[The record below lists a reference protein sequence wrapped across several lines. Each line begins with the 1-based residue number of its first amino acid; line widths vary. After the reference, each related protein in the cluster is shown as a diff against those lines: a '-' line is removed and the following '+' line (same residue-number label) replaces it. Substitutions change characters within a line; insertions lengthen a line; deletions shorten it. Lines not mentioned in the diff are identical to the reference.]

1 VPVVPTVAR
10 ISITPVKSLGLHH
23 PDEVR
28 LETFGV
34 AENRRFYVAEPDGR
48 LVNGAGF
55 GPLVAIR
62 ADYRAQDD
70 GHGEWLALR
79 FPDQTVVDGDPCHVG
94 ATVETDFFG
103 QSAWGSI
110 LEGPW
115 ATALSAYAGRPLILV
130 RCARPGDAN
139 DSASVSI
146 FSTASAE
153 ELARRSGSDRA
164 LDSRRFRMLLE
175 VGGSRP
181 HEEDEWV
188 GSPVRIGAALVRVL
202 RPIPRCVVTTQDPA
216 TGVKDFDALK
226 AIAAYRGLREG
237 RKIDFG
243 VYAEVLEAGTIRVGD
258 PVEPAGS

>member
-1 VPVVPTVAR
+1 VRTVAR

-23 PDEVR
+23 PDEIR

-34 AENRRFYVAEPDGR
+34 AENRRFYVAEPDGS
-48 LVNGAGF
+48 LVNGADF
-55 GPLVAIR
+55 GPLVAVR
-62 ADYRAQDD
+62 AEYRARDD
-70 GHGEWLALR
+70 GHGEWLSLR
-79 FPDQTVVDGDPCHVG
+79 FPDQSTVEGDPCHIG

-103 QSAWGSI
+103 RSARGSI

-115 ATALSAYAGRPLILV
+115 AAALTTYAGRPLILA
-130 RCARPGDAN
+130 RCGQPGDAN
-139 DSASVSI
+139 DSAPVSI

-153 ELARRSGSDRA
+153 ELARRSGSGRA
-164 LDSRRFRMLLE
+164 LDARRFRMLLE
-175 VGGSRP
+175 VAGSRP

-202 RPIPRCVVTTQDPA
+202 RPVSRCVITTQDPS
-216 TGVKDFDALK
+216 TGFKDFETLK

-243 VYAEVLEAGTIRVGD
+243 VYADVLEAGPIRVGD
-258 PVEPAGS
+258 PVEPVGS

>member
-1 VPVVPTVAR
+1 MRTVAR

-34 AENRRFYVAEPDGR
+34 AENRRFYLAEPDGR

-62 ADYRAQDD
+62 AEYRARND
-70 GHGEWLALR
+70 GHDEWLSLR
-79 FPDQTVVDGDPCHVG
+79 FPDQTIVEGNPCHVG

-103 QSAWGSI
+103 QSARGSI

-115 ATALSAYAGRPLILV
+115 AAALSAYAGRPLILV
-130 RCARPGDAN
+130 RSGQPGDAN
-139 DSASVSI
+139 DSAPVSI

-175 VGGSRP
+175 VEGSRP

-202 RPIPRCVVTTQDPA
+202 RPIPRCVITTQDPS
-216 TGVKDFDALK
+216 TGVKEFDTLK
-226 AIAAYRGLREG
+226 AIVAYRGLREG
-237 RKIDFG
+237 RNIDFG
-243 VYAEVLEAGTIRVGD
+243 VYANVMEAGTIRVGD
-258 PVEPAGS
+258 PVEPGAA